1 MDMKN
6 LLLAVICIVCLA
18 SMSCGGGFIDR
29 LTPCEVTEQSMEY
42 TDRDFPPLGMM
53 TLYEAKQIQ
62 ERIKIKHRVS
72 QISLKRLA
80 QDDKLGHD
88 DAIGFINDN
97 IKDAEHF
104 QDVVVGSAGN
114 PMSLMGLLGTSGLGL
129 MAGRMLKRKGDL
141 APVEVDEVVAKAK
154 ISVMKEGV

>member
-1 MDMKN
+1 MDLKN

-18 SMSCGGGFIDR
+18 GMSCGGGFIDR
-29 LTPCEVTEQSMEY
+29 LTPCEVAEQSMEY
-42 TDRDFPPLGMM
+42 SDREFPPLGVM
-53 TLYEAKQIQ
+53 TLYEAKQIR

-80 QDDKLGHD
+80 QDDKMGHD
-88 DAIGFINDN
+88 DAIGFIQTN
-97 IKDAEHF
+97 IAAAEHF
-104 QDVVVGSAGN
+104 QDVVVGSSGN

-141 APVEVDEVVAKAK
+141 APAEVEEVVAKAK
-154 ISVMKEGV
+154 VAVRKEGV